1 MKRLWIAAGLLVMAV
16 GLCVTVTLYQHR
28 CIDDMLAKLTR
39 LEQVYNSGDRAASRD
54 IAEEMAE
61 EYATTGRILFCFV
74 PHGEMADSQET
85 MAVLPQLVSEG
96 GEEEMRMEMARLRE
110 QLTYLRGVDDPTWE
124 NVL

>member
-1 MKRLWIAAGLLVMAV
+1 MKRLWIAAGLLVTAV

-39 LEQVYNSGDRAASRD
+39 LEQVYDSGDRSAARS
-54 IAEEMAE
+54 IADDMAAEYEEA
-61 EYATTGRILFCFV
+61 GRILFCFL

-85 MAVLPQLVSEG
+85 VALLPKLVADG